1 MHFKNFPSHCF
12 AFVIPMVTVLVFSA
26 QAQTPDPHALL
37 EPVRMGAFS
46 GEADFSATLRSGS
59 SSDPFRLEVRDG
71 SVTYT
76 FANPEEKMRMEF
88 SGEGSRLLRSTGD
101 SFQPVARND
110 LGKPV
115 RGTDITLEDLSL
127 WFLYWRDA
135 KYDGEHQVGPRRTHK
150 ITLRAPRGDTHY
162 AAVNV
167 WVDQET
173 GTLMQMYAYNW
184 EGAITKRFRVVSGQ
198 RIEGQWMLKEMR
210 VESVDPGTKRVTSRS
225 YLAINE
231 KL

>member
-1 MHFKNFPSHCF
+1 
-12 AFVIPMVTVLVFSA
+12 
-26 QAQTPDPHALL
+26 
-37 EPVRMGAFS
+37 MGAFS
-46 GEADFSATLRSGS
+46 GQADFAATLRSGS
-59 SSDPFRLEVRDG
+59 SNDPFRLEVRQG
-71 SVTYT
+71 SVTYA
-76 FANPEEKMRMEF
+76 FADPAEAMRMEF
-88 SGEGSRLLRSTGD
+88 SAEGSRLLRSTGGN
-101 SFQPVARND
+101 FQPVALAD
-110 LGKPV
+110 LGEPV
-115 RGTDITLEDLSL
+115 RNTDITLEDLSL

-150 ITLRAPRGDTHY
+150 ITLRAPRANTHY

-184 EGAITKRFRVVSGQ
+184 DGAITKRFRVVSGQ

-210 VESVDPGTKRVTSRS
+210 VESVDPRSKKVTSRS
-225 YLAINE
+225 YLAIDR